1 MTMESP
7 KDSRSKE
14 TNSQKTNPEK
24 ISPKEI
30 RKQKRY
36 EAIIDAAEKVV
47 FSKGLEDASMDM
59 VAKEAQ
65 LGKGTLYLYFKSKN
79 ELYRAILYRAF
90 LALRRKFLAA
100 LKPQQEKTN
109 QEQDTIEKTGLE
121 GLKAILA
128 VYLQFYHENK
138 DYFNAI
144 LYFQN
149 DLFNLEDP
157 AANEK
162 VYLGEGIAA
171 IELVIEQIEKGK
183 KDGSV
188 RGDLDAA
195 TAAYTFWGQTMGVL
209 QLVQKKMT
217 IVEHYHQ
224 LKAEQLIGQHFEIIV
239 SFLAK

>member
-1 MTMESP
+1 MGTP
-7 KDSRSKE
+7 KE
-14 TNSQKTNPEK
+14 

-36 EAIIDAAEKVV
+36 EAIIDAAEKVI

-90 LALRRKFLAA
+90 LSLRRKFLAA
-100 LKPQQEKTN
+100 LKPEEVEGQG
-109 QEQDTIEKTGLE
+109 EQKKTGLD
-121 GLKAILA
+121 GLKTILM

-162 VYLGEGIAA
+162 VYLEEGIAA
-171 IELVIEQIEKGK
+171 IELVIEQIEQGK

-209 QLVQKKMT
+209 QLVQKKMI

-224 LKAEQLIGQHFEIIV
+224 LKAEQLIAQHFEIIV
-239 SFLAK
+239 SFLAKR